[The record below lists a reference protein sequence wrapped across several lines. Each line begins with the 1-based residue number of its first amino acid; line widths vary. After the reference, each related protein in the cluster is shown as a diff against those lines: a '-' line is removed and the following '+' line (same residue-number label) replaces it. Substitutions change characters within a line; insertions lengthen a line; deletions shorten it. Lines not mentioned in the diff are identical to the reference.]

1 MDVLG
6 SPLLGTAG
14 VRRAELGTPGPAHHQ
29 PSFCGAA
36 EAHQLIQGQAGQFP
50 RFCRPP
56 FGSGLWAGSGKAWGL
71 YKGWSSDNQI
81 LESLLQFSTPHPT
94 PGTVPQSVQLLRK
107 AEVRE
112 DRLLA
117 WTWPQMAS
125 ITPPDSSG
133 KSPLLGLWLLEG
145 KRPKQF
151 SSGTVGF
158 LRILAVCRGEKEADH
173 REGHEGRWG
182 QKETEASEGT
192 KSREQGKELR
202 QKGAVRGANPRT
214 DRKPWGCLGRWTPQ
228 SRGG

>member
-1 MDVLG
+1 MSGGLSCGPRVRPTTSPPSVELQTPISRFRGRRGSFLG
-6 SPLLGTAG
+6 SAG
-14 VRRAELGTPGPAHHQ
+14 R
-29 PSFCGAA
+29 PSV
-36 EAHQLIQGQAGQFP
+36 LVSGQARG
-50 RFCRPP
+50 RPGA
-56 FGSGLWAGSGKAWGL
+56 F
-71 YKGWSSDNQI
+71 KGWSSDNQI

-94 PGTVPQSVQLLRK
+94 PGTVPRSVQLLRK

-125 ITPPDSSG
+125 ITSPDSSG
-133 KSPLLGLWLLEG
+133 KSPLLALWLLEG
-145 KRPKQF
+145 KMPKHF

-158 LRILAVCRGEKEADH
+158 LRISAVCRGEKEADH
-173 REGHEGRWG
+173 REGREGQWG
-182 QKETEASEGT
+182 QKETEASKGM
-192 KSREQGKELR
+192 KSREQGKEPR